1 MLLSKRLLFVTKF
14 VDSQMIIADIGSDHG
29 FLPYYLLQENIIQKA
44 FASDNKIGPYN
55 NLRKTFSSFD
65 QARIE
70 LSLSNGIEKI
80 PEYVN
85 TIIITGMGGELI
97 VKILLEGKDKLK
109 NIDNIILSPHS
120 HIEKVREFMMKE
132 GYSLVDEGIVF
143 DEKFYF
149 VLKYQNGQQVLTK
162 KELLFGP
169 LLIKRKTE
177 EYLNYLKEL
186 RKENENILANSLLT
200 KEKRIHLNEVN
211 LMIEEIMK

>member
-44 FASDNKIGPYN
+44 FASDNKMGPYN
-55 NLRKTFSSFD
+55 NLKKTFSSFD
-65 QARIE
+65 QSRIE

-120 HIEKVREFMMKE
+120 HIEKVREFMMNK
-132 GYSLVDEGIVF
+132 GYALVDEGIVF

-149 VLKYQNGQQVLTK
+149 VLKYQHGQQVLTK

-186 RKENENILANSLLT
+186 QKENENILANSLLT